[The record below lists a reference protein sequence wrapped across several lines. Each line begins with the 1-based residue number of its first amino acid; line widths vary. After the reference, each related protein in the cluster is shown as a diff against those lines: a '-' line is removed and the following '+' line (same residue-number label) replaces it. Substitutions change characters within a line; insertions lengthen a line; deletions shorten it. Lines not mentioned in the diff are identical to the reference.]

1 MSKTSLYEF
10 VKFVK
15 ASHAAVEHLRRYTSE
30 PYEIHLAEVA
40 AYAAVIHE
48 EYADQVPL
56 HVFQAV
62 AWGHDLKE
70 DTNCTDIDIIRVLK
84 DSGWSGV
91 DIMQTVMGID
101 ILTDPPKEDGIN
113 RARRIEMQCFGLSFA
128 PDWVQALKC
137 IDIFSN
143 VKSLAVHDPEF
154 CATFLMEKEGYQFFK
169 DPDKHKLIKPI
180 LQDLVESTKTVL
192 AKQVKCRECGSG
204 VLVYREKDVVYE
216 HTDAMRYFRG
226 LHGFHCTCCTSV
238 VLDEHNLG
246 PQEKR
251 IIKASLSLVND
262 NILISR
268 SYFNELKGVK

>member
-15 ASHAAVEHLRRYTSE
+15 AKHAAVEHVRRYTSE

-48 EYADQVPL
+48 EYANQVPL

-84 DSGWSGV
+84 DSEWSEL

-128 PDWVQALKC
+128 PEWVQALKC

-143 VKSLAVHDPEF
+143 IKSLAVHDPEF
-154 CATFLMEKEGYQFFK
+154 CFTFLVEKEGYQFFK
-169 DPDKHKLIKPI
+169 DPAKHKLIKPI
-180 LQDLVESTKTVL
+180 LQDLIKATEANL
-192 AKQVKCRECGSG
+192 YKQHKCRECGSG
-204 VLVYREKDVVYE
+204 ILVNREKSVVYDDRE
-216 HTDAMRYFRG
+216 RLKYFQG
-226 LHGFHCTCCTSV
+226 VSGYHCTNCIHV
-238 VLDEHNLG
+238 VLHPEKLG
-246 PQEKR
+246 VQAKR
-251 IIKASLSLVND
+251 ITKASTQLRNSH
-262 NILISR
+262 ILIDSDC
-268 SYFNELKGVK
+268 YNKLKG